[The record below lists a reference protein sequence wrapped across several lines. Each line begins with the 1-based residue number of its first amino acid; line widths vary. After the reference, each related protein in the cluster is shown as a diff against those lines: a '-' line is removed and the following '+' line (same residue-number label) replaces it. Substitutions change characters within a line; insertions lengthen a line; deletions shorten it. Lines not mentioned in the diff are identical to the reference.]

1 MGSQGLDPDG
11 GRALVGC
18 SDGACSPHGPGELR
32 GCHPGRPHHVPAG
45 KHGITLVL
53 IKGLSALALLDKQ
66 DRAQRI
72 QQLGRGPLGIS
83 ASSQALPCPASSHA
97 IRVPTARPQPCR
109 PPRGTARPWQAG
121 FGRPR
126 GGLDIRRRRAG
137 TRKAPSVCFTQPQRR
152 VPLRCPRSKAA
163 ADGAD

>member
-83 ASSQALPCPASSHA
+83 AFSQAIPCPASSHA